1 MRTTV
6 TLDSD
11 VASRIERL
19 KKTRPF
25 KQLVNDA
32 LRAGLDQIERE
43 SVSKVVHYSLIPVV
57 GQPRRSDLDNV
68 AELIAE
74 MEGDAFPGFG
84 FLSRPKIT
92 PPYSD
97 RS

>member
-1 MRTTV
+1 MRTTI
-6 TLDSD
+6 TLEPD

-43 SVSKVVHYSLIPVV
+43 GLRVPVRYSVTPVE
-57 GQPRRSDLDNV
+57 GRPLRTDLDNV
-68 AELIAE
+68 VELLAEV
-74 MEGDAFPGFG
+74 EGDSF
-84 FLSRPKIT
+84 R
-92 PPYSD
+92 
-97 RS
+97 